1 MDLYGCVWFYIDLL
15 WFVWSYIEFILCIYI
30 KCQNKCVL
38 NLCTLCIYINIYVFI
53 YIYTYI
59 YKYVYVYIYIY
70 IRMFHNMQGRAST
83 HFVFPTCMRTQ
94 IRPLGWPEGQR
105 GEPSQTFPCCKT
117 GRKVKEV
124 SHLRPSHVA
133 KHHKR

>member
-70 IRMFHNMQGRAST
+70 IFVCFTTCRAGRA
-83 HFVFPTCMRTQ
+83 HILCFPLACALKFVH
-94 IRPLGWPEGQR
+94 LG
-105 GEPSQTFPCCKT
+105 

-133 KHHKR
+133 KQAGRSKR